1 MKSAGVELLSHP
13 SQALHVR
20 MAQIPLASYMLQRL
34 HQYGV
39 HHLHGVP
46 GDFSLPF
53 LKHVKN
59 SPVKWVGNCNELN
72 AGYAADGYARMKGL
86 GALCTTYGVGEL
98 SAINAIAGSYAERVP
113 VLEIVGIPHRA
124 AQEQLD
130 KRKGRDGKGL
140 LHHMLNRRRPIDQ
153 YQWMHKEVTVAQY
166 TLSVE
171 GNSASAFDS
180 AIRQALLKK
189 GPVHVSLPS
198 DMADTMVNSDRLQ
211 NPIPQDRKQDPQQV
225 NEVAQAI
232 YQGLTSSKR
241 PLIMVDGVSER
252 YDLRQEINQLVSRTV
267 IPTVCL
273 QHGLGIVENAI
284 PNFYGVYTGSLA
296 SPELKQYVDSSD
308 FVLLFCP
315 LLSDTGTASWSAVPP
330 DRSTIWIEGDN
341 VSFPFRHYQVHAK
354 QLLPTLLQ
362 YFDPVGLRLRKDP
375 SLPKQYQPAS
385 AAVIPPRESP
395 ITQDY
400 LWPRLSSFF
409 QSGDTILLA
418 NGTPLIGSKLFDLPA
433 KVRVIASGLWYSV
446 GSMLPAAQGAALAM
460 KDRDRG
466 PDWSG
471 RTILLEGDGSFQ
483 ATAQELSTII
493 RYELDCT
500 IFIANNEGY
509 AYERLIEGLKDDY
522 NDVAAWKYTLAPSM
536 MGGESTAE
544 YPIRSFTATTVGEM
558 EFILEDTD
566 VRTGK
571 GLTLVDMKM
580 GREDVPE
587 YFNDA
592 LGMAGKRLAGL

>member
-1 MKSAGVELLSHP
+1 MALLTHP
-13 SQALHVR
+13 LQALHVR

-98 SAINAIAGSYAERVP
+98 SAINAIAGCYAERVP
-113 VLEIVGIPHRA
+113 VLEIVGVPHRA
-124 AQEQLD
+124 AQERLD

-140 LHHMLNRRRPIDQ
+140 MHHMLGRRIPINR
-153 YQWMHKEVTVAQY
+153 YKSMHKEVTGAQY
-166 TLSVE
+166 TLSEE
-171 GNSASAFDS
+171 GKAAAAFDV

-211 NPIPQDRKQDPQQV
+211 DPIPLDQKQDPHELD
-225 NEVAQAI
+225 EVAQAI
-232 YQGLTSSKR
+232 LDGLTSSKR

-252 YDLRQEINQLVSRTV
+252 YDLRQEINELVSITG

-273 QHGLGIVENAI
+273 QHGLGIVENTV

-296 SPELKQYVDSSD
+296 SPELKQYVDTSD
-308 FVLLFCP
+308 YVLLFCP
-315 LLSDTGTASWSAVPP
+315 LLSDTGTAGWSAVPP
-330 DRSTIWIEGDN
+330 DRSTIWIEGDK
-341 VSFPFRHYQVHAK
+341 VSFPYRHYQIHAK
-354 QLLPTLLQ
+354 ELLAKLLQ
-362 YFDPVGLRLRKDP
+362 YLRRPGLRLRNYP
-375 SLPKQYQPAS
+375 SLPKQYQLAS
-385 AAVIPPRESP
+385 ANIVPTRDSA

-400 LWPRLSSFF
+400 LWPRMSSFF

-418 NGTPLIGSKLFDLPA
+418 NGTPLIGSKLFDLPP

-460 KDRDRG
+460 KDRARG

-493 RYELDCT
+493 RYKLDCT
-500 IFIANNEGY
+500 IFIANNQGY
-509 AYERLIEGLKDDY
+509 AYERLIEGLRDDY

-544 YPIRSFTATTVGEM
+544 YPIRCLTATNVGEM
-558 EFILEDTD
+558 EFIFSDND
-566 VRTGK
+566 VSTGK
-571 GLTLVDMKM
+571 GSTLMDVKM
-580 GREDVPE
+580 GREDVPA
-587 YFNDA
+587 YFRNA